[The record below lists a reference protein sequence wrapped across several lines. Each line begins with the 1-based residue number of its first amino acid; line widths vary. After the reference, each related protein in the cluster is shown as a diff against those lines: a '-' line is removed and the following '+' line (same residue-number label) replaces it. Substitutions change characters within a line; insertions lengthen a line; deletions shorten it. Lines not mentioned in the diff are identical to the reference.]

1 MKKRFGLAVAG
12 LAIAVMA
19 APGVASAKSAF
30 LTTFNAKYGTS
41 ATKLNTCSVCHTASI
56 PGLNSYGNAFK
67 NKWKSGLKVGQA
79 LGAIQTLDSDRDT
92 FTNIREIRART
103 FPGRKASHP

>member
-1 MKKRFGLAVAG
+1 MKKRLGLVAAG
-12 LAIAVMA
+12 FLVA
-19 APGVASAKSAF
+19 ATAFPGVADAKSAF

-41 ATKLNTCSVCHTASI
+41 ATRLNTCSVCHTTSI

-67 NKWKSGLKVGQA
+67 NKWKSGLSVGQA
-79 LGAIQTLDSDRDT
+79 LGAIQPLDSDRDT

>member
-12 LAIAVMA
+12 LALAVVA
-19 APGVASAKSAF
+19 VPGSASAKSQF
-30 LTTFNAKYGTS
+30 LDVFNAKYGTA
-41 ATKLNTCSVCHTASI
+41 ATRLNTCSVCHTSVPA
-56 PGLNSYGNAFK
+56 LNVYGNAFK
-67 NKWKSGLKVGQA
+67 NKWKSGLRPGQA

-92 FTNIREIRART
+92 FTNIREIKART